1 MIDFAFELGDFS
13 IGDARLFGMDIF
25 GQSGKD
31 GAEVEEFVLDAF
43 EDDCERGNGREGF
56 GGDAGGADEGVE
68 FVDGAVG
75 FDAEVIF
82 GNALA
87 ADQSGVAGITGASI
101 DAVEGNAGFV
111 ESGFAH

>member
-13 IGDARLFGMDIF
+13 IVDARLFGMDIF
-25 GQSGKD
+25 GQSGED
-31 GAEVEEFVLDAF
+31 GTEVEEFVLDTL
-43 EDDCERGNGREGF
+43 EDDGERGNGRQGF

-75 FDAEVIF
+75 FYAEIIF

-87 ADQSGVAGITGASI
+87 TDQSGIAGITGAGI
-101 DAVEGNAGFV
+101 DAVEGNAWFV
-111 ESGFAH
+111 ERGFAH

>member
-1 MIDFAFELGDFS
+1 
-13 IGDARLFGMDIF
+13 MDIF
-25 GQSGKD
+25 GESGED
-31 GAEVEEFVLDAF
+31 GAEVEEFVLDTL
-43 EDDCERGNGREGF
+43 EDDGERGNGRQGF